1 MVATNWPALM
11 SVSARGEKKNQKTV
25 TISKFQVLN
34 DYQYFLQKKQLIFYF
49 GFSMLIV
56 HCQINV
62 ICILGIVFI
71 IVVPP
76 YNTISV
82 AEYLYDNSCTQVSKS
97 TV

>member
-56 HCQINV
+56 HF
-62 ICILGIVFI
+62 LYPGHSL
-71 IVVPP
+71 
-76 YNTISV
+76 YNSSSPI
-82 AEYLYDNSCTQVSKS
+82 
-97 TV
+97 